1 MTFTPV
7 KRLIR
12 SALTLER
19 SDVLLHGQCGFGSA
33 IELNPFLLLE
43 DPHDDILS
51 WTTPS
56 LREEADSESISKVR
70 RPGN

>member
-19 SDVLLHGQCGFGSA
+19 SDVLLQGQCGFGSGP
-33 IELNPFLLLE
+33 ELNPFLLLE

-51 WTTPS
+51 WTTPN
-56 LREEADSESISKVR
+56 LPEEDSS
-70 RPGN
+70 

>member
-1 MTFTPV
+1 MTFEPV

-19 SDVLLHGQCGFGSA
+19 SDVLLQGQCGFGSSL
-33 IELNPFLLLE
+33 ELNPFLLLE

-51 WTTPS
+51 WTTQNLP
-56 LREEADSESISKVR
+56 EEADSRSVSKVS

>member
-1 MTFTPV
+1 MTFKPV

-19 SDVLLHGQCGFGSA
+19 SDVLLQGQCGFGSSL
-33 IELNPFLLLE
+33 ELNPFLLLE

-51 WTTPS
+51 WNTPNVP
-56 LREEADSESISKVR
+56 EDPDSQSISKVR
-70 RPGN
+70 RPRN

>member
-19 SDVLLHGQCGFGSA
+19 SDVLLQGQCGFGSGR
-33 IELNPFLLLE
+33 ELNPFLLLE
-43 DPHDDILS
+43 DPQDDILP
-51 WTTPS
+51 WTTPN
-56 LREEADSESISKVR
+56 LPEEDNS
-70 RPGN
+70 

>member
-19 SDVLLHGQCGFGSA
+19 SDVLLQGQCGFGSGL
-33 IELNPFLLLE
+33 ELNPFLLLE

-51 WTTPS
+51 WTTPN
-56 LREEADSESISKVR
+56 LPEEDNSQSTSKVT